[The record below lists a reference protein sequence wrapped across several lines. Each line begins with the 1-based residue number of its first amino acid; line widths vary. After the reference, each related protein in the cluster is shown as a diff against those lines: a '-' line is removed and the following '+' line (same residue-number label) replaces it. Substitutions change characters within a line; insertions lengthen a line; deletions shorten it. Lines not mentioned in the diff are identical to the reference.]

1 MVALLGCEV
10 PGFCRDLRAGFEI
23 DEAHFAVEVEVALS
37 GVQDV
42 EDDDFVVAMAKV
54 FEAVEQ
60 AVRVVEEV
68 GDDDDEAA
76 AHDAFC
82 QFVKG
87 SGQIG
92 IGAFGAGVL
101 KCGEQGVQMAGD

>member
-1 MVALLGCEV
+1 MVSVLGCEV
-10 PGFCRDLRAGFEI
+10 PGFCGDLGAGFEI

-37 GVQDV
+37 GIQDV

-60 AVRVVEEV
+60 AIRVVEEV
-68 GDDDDEAA
+68 GDDYDEAA
-76 AHDAFC
+76 AHNAFC

-87 SGQIG
+87 GG
-92 IGAFGAGVL
+92 EVCVGAFGAGVL
-101 KCGEQGVQMAGD
+101 KCGEQGCANDW

>member
-1 MVALLGCEV
+1 M
-10 PGFCRDLRAGFEI
+10 
-23 DEAHFAVEVEVALS
+23 
-37 GVQDV
+37 

-60 AVRVVEEV
+60 AIRVVEEV

-76 AHDAFC
+76 AHNAFG
-82 QFVKG
+82 QFVEGGGKV
-87 SGQIG
+87 G

-101 KCGEQGVQMAGD
+101 KGGEQGEKWLVTERGGRYVRMRSSKAISPTASRWRNMRWDRAAAV